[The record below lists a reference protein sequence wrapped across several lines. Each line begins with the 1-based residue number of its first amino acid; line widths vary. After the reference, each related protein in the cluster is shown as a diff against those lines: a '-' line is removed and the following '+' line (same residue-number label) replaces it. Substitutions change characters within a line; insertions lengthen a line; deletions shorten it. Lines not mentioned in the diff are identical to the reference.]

1 MDWEPIVAL
10 AQIGTGI
17 ATLALASFLA
27 AQIVLQR
34 KALGRAHEDAER
46 ELALSSHAL
55 FQEHLHVRIT
65 NESLRQI
72 YAKRD
77 EGLDGLKTVDLD
89 GVTTYF

>member
-27 AQIVLQR
+27 TQIVLQR

-46 ELALSSHAL
+46 ELAL
-55 FQEHLHVRIT
+55 FFP
-65 NESLRQI
+65 
-72 YAKRD
+72 
-77 EGLDGLKTVDLD
+77 DGTLNWKPTQ
-89 GVTTYF
+89 GHWTRE